1 MKPDYN
7 STGQREASMR
17 WYDGLEFIEQRKVDK
32 MVKNYQK
39 FVGSRSRTQASK
51 PGGIE
56 LVYAVRERIMK

>member
-17 WYDGLEFIEQRKVDK
+17 WYDGLDFTEQRGVDK
-32 MVKNYQK
+32 MVKNYRS
-39 FVGSRSRTQASK
+39 FVSGRSRTQASK

-56 LVYAVRERIMK
+56 LVFSVRERIMK